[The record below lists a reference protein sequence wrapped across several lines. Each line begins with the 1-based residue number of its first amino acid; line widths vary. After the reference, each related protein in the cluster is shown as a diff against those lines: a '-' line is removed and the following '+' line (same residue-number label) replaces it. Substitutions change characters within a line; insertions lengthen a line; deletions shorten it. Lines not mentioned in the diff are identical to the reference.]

1 MTTFISAPF
10 GNYLKFK
17 NAVSVT
23 GTWTYKPR
31 PGLFKQVVKTLRY
44 TRDGWRNK
52 IGLRN
57 RGIEYG
63 IQKTNFNEVLSIA
76 AISEH
81 DWINLESIVPQS
93 QSVELNISCPNLDVH
108 EDTTTFNGFDL
119 WPTTNRKWCIVKVP
133 PTASYFLLD
142 KIVKLGFTQIHASNT
157 LPTDKGGLSGA
168 ILLPHTRKIIQY
180 VKKEYPHVEV
190 IAGGGIQKPWHA
202 EFYKDLG
209 ADHFSIGT
217 ACFNPFKVWRTVNE
231 INGDPSIGVH
241 QT

>member
-31 PGLFKQVVKTLRY
+31 PGLLKQIIKTLRY
-44 TRDGWRNK
+44 TRNGWRNK

-63 IQKTNFNEVLSIA
+63 IQHTNFNEVLSIA
-76 AISEH
+76 AIGQY
-81 DWINLESIVPQS
+81 DWINLESIVPES

-108 EDTTTFNGFDL
+108 QDTTDFKGFDL
-119 WPTTNRKWCIVKVP
+119 WPTKKRKWCIVKVP
-133 PTASYFLLD
+133 PTSSYNLLD
-142 KIVKLGFTQIHASNT
+142 KIVDMGFTQIHASNT

-168 ILLPHTRKIIQY
+168 ILLPHTRKIITYLKSQY
-180 VKKEYPHVEV
+180 KNIEV
-190 IAGGGIQKPWHA
+190 IAGGGIKEAWHA
-202 EFYKDLG
+202 EYYKDLG
-209 ADHFSIGT
+209 ADHVSIGT
-217 ACFNPFKVWRTVNE
+217 GCFNPLKTWRTVND
-231 INGDPSIGVH
+231 IAL
-241 QT
+241 